1 MTANG
6 QSNPIYIWYRNSQAS
21 WLHGRWNYSPRRFRP
36 NGQWRN
42 CTLIFWKQGMNLLL
56 DTHILLWVAG
66 QPDRLSEECREMLL
80 NPANTL
86 IFSAASLW
94 EITIKTG
101 IGRSDFN
108 VDPIRLRKMLLL
120 NTYRELPISSEHATA
135 LIALPLL
142 HKDPFD
148 RMLITQAR
156 IEGLILITS
165 DAKVAAYGEGIQQ
178 VWVDHLKIF
187 DKSGPLSYIF
197 SAQHQARHQ
206 SSSLL
211 LARPSHAEK
220 EFFWWVGKL

>member
-1 MTANG
+1 
-6 QSNPIYIWYRNSQAS
+6 
-21 WLHGRWNYSPRRFRP
+21 
-36 NGQWRN
+36 
-42 CTLIFWKQGMNLLL
+42 MNLLL

-66 QPDRLSEECREMLL
+66 QPDRLSEHCREMLL

-165 DAKVAAYGEGIQQ
+165 DAKVSAYGEGIQQ
-178 VWVDHLKIF
+178 V
-187 DKSGPLSYIF
+187 
-197 SAQHQARHQ
+197 
-206 SSSLL
+206 
-211 LARPSHAEK
+211 
-220 EFFWWVGKL
+220 

>member
-1 MTANG
+1 
-6 QSNPIYIWYRNSQAS
+6 
-21 WLHGRWNYSPRRFRP
+21 
-36 NGQWRN
+36 
-42 CTLIFWKQGMNLLL
+42 
-56 DTHILLWVAG
+56 
-66 QPDRLSEECREMLL
+66 MLL

-165 DAKVAAYGEGIQQ
+165 DAKVSAYGEGIQQ
-178 VWVDHLKIF
+178 V
-187 DKSGPLSYIF
+187 
-197 SAQHQARHQ
+197 
-206 SSSLL
+206 
-211 LARPSHAEK
+211 
-220 EFFWWVGKL
+220 

>member
-1 MTANG
+1 
-6 QSNPIYIWYRNSQAS
+6 
-21 WLHGRWNYSPRRFRP
+21 
-36 NGQWRN
+36 
-42 CTLIFWKQGMNLLL
+42 MNLLL

-178 VWVDHLKIF
+178 V
-187 DKSGPLSYIF
+187 
-197 SAQHQARHQ
+197 
-206 SSSLL
+206 
-211 LARPSHAEK
+211 
-220 EFFWWVGKL
+220 

>member
-1 MTANG
+1 
-6 QSNPIYIWYRNSQAS
+6 
-21 WLHGRWNYSPRRFRP
+21 
-36 NGQWRN
+36 
-42 CTLIFWKQGMNLLL
+42 MNLLL

-156 IEGLILITS
+156 IEGLLLITS
-165 DAKVAAYGEGIQQ
+165 DAKVSAYGEGIQQ
-178 VWVDHLKIF
+178 V
-187 DKSGPLSYIF
+187 
-197 SAQHQARHQ
+197 
-206 SSSLL
+206 
-211 LARPSHAEK
+211 
-220 EFFWWVGKL
+220 

>member
-1 MTANG
+1 
-6 QSNPIYIWYRNSQAS
+6 
-21 WLHGRWNYSPRRFRP
+21 
-36 NGQWRN
+36 
-42 CTLIFWKQGMNLLL
+42 MNLLL

-165 DAKVAAYGEGIQQ
+165 DAKVSAYGEGIQQ
-178 VWVDHLKIF
+178 V
-187 DKSGPLSYIF
+187 
-197 SAQHQARHQ
+197 
-206 SSSLL
+206 
-211 LARPSHAEK
+211 
-220 EFFWWVGKL
+220 